1 MPNYGFFVFITI
13 LVTSLVSFYLLYKA
27 KELNLGIV
35 ISISIG
41 SIILGFSFSPAFN
54 AILKLL
60 SENINVNKIIALI
73 ISLLTVIVVFLLLI
87 LIVSFIISIC
97 MPKKL
102 ASIDC
107 CLVVDRLIS
116 KMRNKYGN
124 ISIKDNLTKF
134 LKKIASEMQYI
145 VKNVYNSIIK
155 LKKPVDTN
163 QIIDTI
169 GIEKNQNNNLK
180 QKSIDTIDTPDS
192 VAFANLIGF
201 MEPSR
206 EVVCENQDSPIDAN
220 NIEQTIADNNSTY
233 DNLEVAAYQ
242 DIVTAEISD
251 NKINEVDENIFNN
264 LSESI
269 VEDQEVRREEVEDLN
284 QILLSD
290 ENDAVEF
297 VIDDDV
303 ADNIEYDEEIA
314 ESGNV
319 IDDDSLVLKAFISK
333 DAGKKE
339 VAIEYYIEALQHE
352 PNNEMVFWIVLDICA
367 LYKQL
372 GLSELA
378 KSILEGLVSEYGAV
392 IQPEVKMEIMN
403 SLK

>member
-180 QKSIDTIDTPDS
+180 QKSIDTLDS